1 MRSEG
6 FDTAT
11 SSSTPVDE
19 LVESLESSAEEGL
32 SQPEAESRMKSHGP
46 NQLRKVKRRSL
57 WEILLNQFKSL
68 IVLLLVAA
76 SGVSLIFGHW
86 VEALAIFVVIFI
98 NAAIGFFTELRAV
111 QSMEALRKLGQVT
124 SKVIRDGEVKEV
136 PAEKLVPGDIVVL
149 EGGDIVTADIRLFEA
164 SKFQVD
170 ESTLTGESMAAEK
183 ETGKLDSDLPLA
195 ERTNMVF
202 KGTFVSRGSGKGIVV
217 STGMETE
224 LGDISLLV
232 EEAEEQATPLEEKLA
247 ELGNRLIWVT
257 LVITALVAGAG
268 IAAGRDLFLMIE
280 TAIALAVAAIP
291 EGLPIV
297 ATLALARGMWRMAK
311 KNALI
316 NRLSAV
322 ETLGGTDVI
331 LTDKTGTLTENKMT
345 VREMGFES
353 FDFEVDGNGGGLQF
367 DVGGETTPGSGK
379 ETILRKA
386 LEIGVLCNN
395 ASLTEGKGVGDPM
408 EISLLEAGEK
418 FGISRK
424 ELVTKFPEV
433 REVAFDS
440 ETKMMATYHKKN
452 GDLRVAIKGAP
463 EEVLS
468 ASSSTIT
475 EEGKA
480 ELSEEIRRNLT
491 EKNENMAEEGLR
503 VLALAEGEAGS
514 PDGDPYRDLTFVGL
528 VGMLDPPKKEVK
540 ESIRLCNRAGIR
552 VVMVTGDQ
560 PVTAKNVG
568 VAVGL
573 AEESGEVIHSRD
585 IKPYKE
591 LNKEE
596 KDHLLGGGMFA
607 RVSPRQKLDL
617 ISLHQENRSV
627 VAMTGDGVND
637 APALKKADI
646 GIAMGLRG
654 TQVAQQAADM
664 ILKDDNF
671 STIVSAIEGGRV
683 IFGNIRRFVRYLLSC
698 NISEIMAVAIAS
710 FVGLPL
716 PILPLQILFLNL
728 VTDVF
733 PALALGFDEG
743 GPTVM
748 ERPPR
753 DSDEPIARRKDWL
766 EVGGYGL
773 VLTVS
778 VLGALGLSLTWLGF
792 EVSRAVSVSFL
803 TLAFAQLWHVFNMR
817 EPNSKLFLN
826 HITRNPFIWFALGLC
841 TGLLLLVVYVP
852 FLSRILKAYPPGL
865 SGWVVVLAFSI
876 APVGVGQGYRSLKNS
891 LLSD

>member
-1 MRSEG
+1 MKSEN

-11 SSSTPVDE
+11 ASSTPIEE
-19 LVESLESSAEEGL
+19 LIESLNSSGREGL
-32 SQPEAESRMKSHGP
+32 SQSEAESRLESHGL
-46 NQLRKVKRRSL
+46 NQLRKVERQSF
-57 WEILLNQFKSL
+57 WEILINQFKSL
-68 IVLLLVAA
+68 IVLLLVVA
-76 SGVSLIFGHW
+76 SGVSVIFGHW
-86 VEALAIFVVIFI
+86 VEAVAIFVVILI
-98 NAAIGFFTELRAV
+98 NAAIGFLTELRAV
-111 QSMEALRKLGQVT
+111 QSMEALRQLGQVK
-124 SKVIRDGEVKEV
+124 SKVLRDGEVKEV
-136 PAEKLVPGDIVVL
+136 PAEELVPGDVVVL
-149 EGGDIVTADIRLFEA
+149 EGGDIVTADLRLLEA
-164 SKFQVD
+164 SKLQVD
-170 ESTLTGESMAAEK
+170 ESALTGESMAADK
-183 ETGKLDSDLPLA
+183 ETGDLDSDLPLA
-195 ERTNMVF
+195 ERSNMAF
-202 KGTFVSRGSGKGIVV
+202 KGTFVTRGSGKGLVV
-217 STGMETE
+217 ATGMETE
-224 LGDISLLV
+224 LGDISSLV
-232 EEAEEQATPLEEKLA
+232 EEAEEEATPLEEKLA

-257 LVITALVAGAG
+257 LAITALVAGVGILAG
-268 IAAGRDLFLMIE
+268 KDLFLMIE
-280 TAIALAVAAIP
+280 TSIALAVAAIP

-297 ATLALARGMWRMAK
+297 ATLALARGMWRMARR
-311 KNALI
+311 NALI

-331 LTDKTGTLTENKMT
+331 MTDKTGTLTENRMT
-345 VREMGFES
+345 VSRMAFEP
-353 FDFEVDGNGGGLQF
+353 FDFEV
-367 DVGGETTPGSGK
+367 GEDSELEGEGEVTADKAKG
-379 ETILRKA
+379 TILREA

-395 ASLTEGKGVGDPM
+395 ASLDEEEGVGDPM

-418 FGISRK
+418 FGIRRK
-424 ELVTKFPEV
+424 ELLSKYPEA

-440 ETKMMATYHKKN
+440 DTKMMATYHKRDGN
-452 GDLRVAIKGAP
+452 FRVAVKGAP
-463 EEVLS
+463 EEVIS
-468 ASSSTIT
+468 GSNSIRT
-475 EEGKA
+475 EEGTV
-480 ELSEEIRRNLT
+480 ELSEEIRQDLEERN
-491 EKNENMAEEGLR
+491 EEMAEEGLR
-503 VLALAEGEAGS
+503 VLALAESEVNS
-514 PDGDPYRDLTFVGL
+514 TDGDPYRDLTFLGL

-540 ESIRLCNRAGIR
+540 ESIRLCRRAGIR

-560 PVTAKNVG
+560 AVTAKNVG
-568 VAVGL
+568 TAVGL

-585 IKPYKE
+585 IKPYEE

-596 KDHLLGGGMFA
+596 KDRLLGGPMFA

-664 ILKDDNF
+664 ILKDDSF

-710 FVGLPL
+710 FAGLPL

-743 GPTVM
+743 GSSVM

-753 DSDEPIARRKDWL
+753 DSDEPIARSKDWL
-766 EVGGYGL
+766 EVGGYGF

-792 EVSRAVSVSFL
+792 EVPRAVSVSFL

-817 EPNSKLFLN
+817 EPKSKLFIN
-826 HITRNPFIWFALGLC
+826 HITRNPFIWSALGLC
-841 TGLLLLVVYVP
+841 TVLLLLVVYVP
-852 FLSRILKAYPPGL
+852 FFSEILKVYPPGFA
-865 SGWVVVLAFSI
+865 GWMTIIGFSV
-876 APVGVGQGYRSLKNS
+876 APVAVGQVYRSLKR
-891 LLSD
+891 LA

>member
-1 MRSEG
+1 MKTED

-11 SSSTPVDE
+11 VSSTPVDE
-19 LVESLESSAEEGL
+19 LMESLDSSGEEGL
-32 SQPEAESRMKSHGP
+32 NQPEADSRLESHGP
-46 NQLRKVKRRSL
+46 NQLRKVESQSL

-76 SGVSLIFGHW
+76 SLVSLIFGHW
-86 VEALAIFVVIFI
+86 VEAIAILVVILI

-111 QSMEALRKLGQVT
+111 QSMEALRQLGQVT
-124 SKVIRDGEVKEV
+124 SKVVRDGKVNEI
-136 PAEKLVPGDIVVL
+136 PAEELVPGDLVVL
-149 EGGDIVTADIRLFEA
+149 EGGDIVTADIRLLEA

-170 ESTLTGESMAAEK
+170 ESSLTGESMGVDK
-183 ETGKLDSDLPLA
+183 KTGNLDSDLPIA

-202 KGTFVSRGSGKGIVV
+202 KGTFVTRGSGKGIVV
-217 STGMETE
+217 ATGMETE
-224 LGDISLLV
+224 LGDISSLV
-232 EEAEEQATPLEEKLA
+232 EEAEEEATPLEEKLT

-257 LVITALVAGAG
+257 LAITALVAGVG
-268 IAAGRDLFLMIE
+268 IAAGKDLFLMIE

-345 VREMGFES
+345 VREMAFES
-353 FDFEVDGNGGGLQF
+353 FDFEV
-367 DVGGETTPGSGK
+367 GEDDKDLEPEVEEGATTDQKKG
-379 ETILRKA
+379 TILRKA
-386 LEIGVLCNN
+386 LEIGILCNN
-395 ASLTEGKGVGDPM
+395 ASLNEEKGVGDPM
-408 EISLLEAGEK
+408 EISLLEAGNK

-424 ELVTKFPEV
+424 ELVSEFPEV

-440 ETKMMATYHKKN
+440 ETKMMATYNENDGKY
-452 GDLRVAIKGAP
+452 RVAVKGAP
-463 EEVLS
+463 EEVLYG
-468 ASSSTIT
+468 SSSIRT
-475 EEGKA
+475 EEGVV
-480 ELSEEIRRNLT
+480 ELSDEIRHNLT
-491 EKNENMAEEGLR
+491 ERNQKMAEEGLR
-503 VLALAEGEAGS
+503 VLALAEGETNS
-514 PDGDPYRDLTFVGL
+514 PDGEPYRDLTFVGL

-568 VAVGL
+568 RAVGL
-573 AEESGEVIHSRD
+573 TEDSEEVIHSRD

-591 LNKEE
+591 LNEDE
-596 KDHLLGGGMFA
+596 KSTLLKGSMFA

-664 ILKDDNF
+664 ILKDDSF
-671 STIVSAIEGGRV
+671 SSIVSAIEGGRV

-743 GPTVM
+743 GPSVM
-748 ERPPR
+748 EKPPR

-766 EVGGYGL
+766 EVGGYGF

-817 EPNSKLFLN
+817 EPNSKLLLN
-826 HITRNPFIWFALGLC
+826 HITRNPFIWSALGLC
-841 TGLLLLVVYVP
+841 TALLLLVVYVP
-852 FLSRILKAYPPGL
+852 FFSEILKVYPPGL
-865 SGWVVVLAFSI
+865 SGWVVIIAFSI
-876 APVGVGQGYRSLKNS
+876 APVGVGQGYRSLKSS
-891 LLSD
+891 LLG